1 MEKTHENMHPFS
13 ALEETHENMHVFMF
27 SCIKHDVFTLSPF
40 STLEETHE
48 NFHAFMYKTFM
59 FSCIFSIYFPHD
71 IIVEK
76 GPFLHTS
83 QQECTHC
90 HL

>member
-13 ALEETHENMHVFMF
+13 ALEETHENMHVFML
-27 SCIKHDVFTLSPF
+27 SCIKHDVFMLSPF
-40 STLEETHE
+40 STLEENMHV
-48 NFHAFMYKTFM
+48 FML
-59 FSCIFSIYFPHD
+59 SCIKHSCFHVFSFPHD

-76 GPFLHTS
+76 GHRSILAS